1 MNLKTN
7 EIKKAIT
14 DLDTKVDE
22 IKEELLKDNEEYR
35 KEIDGIANE
44 IKMPGQKVI
53 SAIENY
59 ETREK
64 LSKSVIAAYKDFET
78 EYENGQLHKI
88 SSKFENVLNVYLEN
102 SSDAESNLISKI
114 ESHLSNVPLPK
125 GIEANKAADFRNELA
140 KLGLATLRVELKVFN
155 INQETESLKK
165 INQLNE
171 KQLANKILNYAEDLK
186 KSIEQ
191 NKANHEEVKNALSD
205 NSLEGLQKAAKLIN
219 PNAKNYN
226 ENLDQ
231 EIEDFL
237 NGGDLIL

>member
-14 DLDTKVDE
+14 DFDTKVGE
-22 IKEELLKDNEEYR
+22 IKEELLKDNEEYK

-44 IKMPGQKVI
+44 IKLAGEGVKAVI
-53 SAIENY
+53 DHY
-59 ETREK
+59 ETRAT
-64 LSKSVIAAYKDFET
+64 LSKSVIAAYRDFET
-78 EYENGQLHKI
+78 EHENGQLHKI
-88 SSKFENVLNVYLEN
+88 SSKLENVLNVYLEN

-114 ESHLSNVPLPK
+114 ESHLSNLPLPK
-125 GIEANKAADFRNELA
+125 GIDANKAADFRNDLA

-165 INQLNE
+165 INLLNE
-171 KQLANKILNYAEDLK
+171 KQLASKIFNYAEDLK
-186 KSIEQ
+186 KSVEQ

-205 NSLEGLQKAAKLIN
+205 NSLEGLQRAAKLIN